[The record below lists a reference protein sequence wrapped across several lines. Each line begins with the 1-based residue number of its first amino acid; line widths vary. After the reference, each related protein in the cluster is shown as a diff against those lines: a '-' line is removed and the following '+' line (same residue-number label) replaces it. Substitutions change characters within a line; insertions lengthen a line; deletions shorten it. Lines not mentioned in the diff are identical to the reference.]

1 MLRDAQAQHRPV
13 VIGIAGP
20 PGAGKTRLAQEL
32 AHLLGDAS
40 VLSMDHYQRM
50 TDLPPEEIARWAAR
64 GADFDALPVPG
75 LAEHLAALRRG
86 QTVVDPTTGAMV
98 PACRFIVFETHFG
111 RAHRTTGPLIDV
123 LVWLDTPVDV
133 ALARN
138 LRAFVRPWLQPG
150 AGEAAQAEGLRWI
163 EGYLDNY
170 LSLVAPL
177 LRLQAERVPKDA
189 DLCAA
194 DGASAHQVLDGVLRL
209 LSSVNR

>member
-1 MLRDAQAQHRPV
+1 MRSDVQAQHRPV

-32 AHLLGDAS
+32 AHLLEDAS

-50 TDLPPEEIARWAAR
+50 TDLPPAEIARWAAQ

-75 LAEHLAALRRG
+75 LAEHLTALRRG
-86 QTVVDPTTGAMV
+86 ETVVDPATGAAV

-111 RAHRTTGPLIDV
+111 RAHRATGPLIDL

-138 LRAFVRPWLQPG
+138 LRAFARPWLRPG
-150 AGEAAQAEGLRWI
+150 AGTAAQAEGLRWI
-163 EGYLDNY
+163 DGYLDNY

-177 LRLQAERVPKDA
+177 LRLQAERVPQGA
-189 DLCAA
+189 DLRAA
-194 DGASAHQVLDGVLRL
+194 DGAEAREVLAGVRRL
-209 LSSVNR
+209 LRV